1 MINQDALTFVCLFWL
16 AACII
21 AIVWAEIENVIHR
34 RRVKRNAA
42 AKQRGVGA

>member
-34 RRVKRNAA
+34 RKIRNASRN
-42 AKQRGVGA
+42 KGV